1 MMVMIKKDISRIEIG
16 DIVWCK
22 RYINGIPI
30 SKIKDGHDEGPF
42 VIYKIKDNVI
52 YGLYCTSNELT
63 YRKHNKLK
71 LSNYLDKATYVVFE
85 DTYIINNDNYVH
97 FIKKCSKSD
106 FDIVLRYLYL
116 NGLDNDIV
124 IDSNNVG
131 DIISYKKDLYYIYNK
146 RNNYL
151 YGIRV
156 YLYKNNYHF
165 YVGSSKY
172 VINFNCKIKIN
183 SNRFYKLVNVV
194 DSFTK
199 ERIKDIFKDLRTPG
213 VGKIV
218 TYKWKKYYIYDVI
231 DKYYKCIELSEKY
244 NCLIKFSFKK
254 YYTNYKTILLSKNN
268 NYNVRNISL
277 FMESEHKNNS
287 VKKLIN
293 SVSNSSIVKLKNS
306 YFYVYGEYKDKYLVY
321 KLSVS
326 DKTLKYSF
334 QVNKVKYYTDFKDY
348 KISKYSEFE
357 VIYILTREG
366 KERIKELID
375 TSKKDN
381 SLKKVNNPFISYYKK
396 FKPKCVVI
404 NNNTL
409 DKYVIVERDDE
420 YITMVNLQYNKD
432 ICKFYIYRS
441 VLGTY
446 SIIYRLDSY
455 SFNNILKVYKG
466 E

>member
-1 MMVMIKKDISRIEIG
+1 M
-16 DIVWCK
+16 
-22 RYINGIPI
+22 NT
-30 SKIKDGHDEGPF
+30 KI
-42 VIYKIKDNVI
+42 IQ
-52 YGLYCTSNELT
+52 L
-63 YRKHNKLK
+63 
-71 LSNYLDKATYVVFE
+71 
-85 DTYIINNDNYVH
+85 
-97 FIKKCSKSD
+97 
-106 FDIVLRYLYL
+106 
-116 NGLDNDIV
+116 
-124 IDSNNVG
+124 
-131 DIISYKKDLYYIYNK
+131 
-146 RNNYL
+146 
-151 YGIRV
+151 
-156 YLYKNNYHF
+156 
-165 YVGSSKY
+165 
-172 VINFNCKIKIN
+172 
-183 SNRFYKLVNVV
+183 
-194 DSFTK
+194 
-199 ERIKDIFKDLRTPG
+199 
-213 VGKIV
+213 
-218 TYKWKKYYIYDVI
+218 
-231 DKYYKCIELSEKY
+231 
-244 NCLIKFSFKK
+244 
-254 YYTNYKTILLSKNN
+254 
-268 NYNVRNISL
+268 
-277 FMESEHKNNS
+277 
-287 VKKLIN
+287 KKLIN

-306 YFYVYGEYKDKYLVY
+306 YFYAYGEYKDKYLVY

-381 SLKKVNNPFISYYKK
+381 SLKKVNNPFISYYKN

-441 VLGTY
+441 VLGAY

-455 SFNNILKVYKG
+455 SFNNILKVYKR